1 MIFSLVYIVELAQ
14 WVSSP
19 FSSPCSSLSASLPST
34 RTLGETII
42 RRKSRCVMS
51 FFLYSHSYPSLS
63 DMSQKGI
70 FLARRLNEN
79 AECLISMR
87 QGRKDVNPHASE
99 TKFLS
104 LGSHWEIATVFAYLV
119 HQTSQVNLII
129 TNFKEAYFEFESLLT
144 SKMVIVIQ

>member
-1 MIFSLVYIVELAQ
+1 MRNVV
-14 WVSSP
+14 
-19 FSSPCSSLSASLPST
+19 
-34 RTLGETII
+34 
-42 RRKSRCVMS
+42 
-51 FFLYSHSYPSLS
+51 FLYSHSYPSLS

-104 LGSHWEIATVFAYLV
+104 VGSH
-119 HQTSQVNLII
+119 
-129 TNFKEAYFEFESLLT
+129 
-144 SKMVIVIQ
+144 